1 MMREELQIAIREN
14 FTFFLRKVHEELSP
28 GKSFIYAPFL
38 DFLAHKLMALH
49 DGDFQRLNINIPPA
63 HGKTTLCSKAFSA
76 WVLGH
81 DPSSQVMAITGAEGL
96 SKDIAFDVRQIL
108 RSKWFREVF
117 PTRLRADRSGV
128 FDFETT
134 EGGGCFSSTIG
145 GNFTGRRADVI
156 VMDDV
161 IDFDNADNR
170 EHLAWACN
178 VFETKISTRLT
189 DPQTGLML
197 NIAQRL
203 NSDDLS
209 GHILKQGGWESVVLP
224 LVAPRSAKYRHGDKV
239 WYRKKGEQL
248 IPGFLTEQQI
258 RQKKGM

>member
-1 MMREELQIAIREN
+1 MREELQIAIREN

-28 GKSFIYAPFL
+28 GKLFIYAPFL

-117 PTRLRADRSGV
+117 PTRLRADPIRR
-128 FDFETT
+128 FRLR
-134 EGGGCFSSTIG
+134 
-145 GNFTGRRADVI
+145 NNKGRRMFLQHDRGKLHRA
-156 VMDDV
+156 
-161 IDFDNADNR
+161 AGR
-170 EHLAWACN
+170 CN
-178 VFETKISTRLT
+178 CDGRRDRFR
-189 DPQTGLML
+189 
-197 NIAQRL
+197 
-203 NSDDLS
+203 
-209 GHILKQGGWESVVLP
+209 
-224 LVAPRSAKYRHGDKV
+224 
-239 WYRKKGEQL
+239 
-248 IPGFLTEQQI
+248 
-258 RQKKGM
+258 